1 MRNVNEVPYED
12 LTGTEKTAL
21 LLYLLS
27 HEQATG
33 LLQRFEVKQQKEI
46 RRLISS
52 FSPVGFTLAMKI
64 CSEFNSRVKDVV
76 ISESP
81 QDFGRKLSENKSIAN
96 SMIEEGFA
104 TDNVRGLEELKAE
117 EPAVIFNLVQ
127 DLHPQIIATILAYI
141 GDDKGGKLLELFTP
155 AARHELIYK
164 VANMSSI
171 KPSALKDLA
180 SFLDRQHTSEEGVS
194 GYMPIGG
201 TKTAASILNQLSGG
215 MDEKALEHIS
225 ESDAALAEE
234 VRDNMFMFVDLLS
247 FPDRD
252 MQIFIAALDQAL
264 MISAL
269 KGQSQEIINKFK
281 SAMSKRQA
289 ERFIED
295 LEEKGAMKIS
305 EVQEAQK
312 EVLAIARAMGE
323 KGEIV
328 IPGKG
333 EDYV

>member
-1 MRNVNEVPYED
+1 MRNLNDIPYEE

-21 LLYLLS
+21 FLYLVGHDMAS
-27 HEQATG
+27 N
-33 LLQRFEVKQQKEI
+33 LLQTFELKQQKEL
-46 RRLISS
+46 RRLISG
-52 FSPVGFTLAMKI
+52 FSPIGIALALKI
-64 CSEFNSRVKDVV
+64 CAEFTAKVKDVV

-81 QDFGRKLSENKSIAN
+81 QEFGRRLSENKSIAN

-117 EPAVIFNLVQ
+117 EPAVIYNLVQ

-155 AARHELIYK
+155 AARHELIFK

-180 SFLDRQHTSEEGVS
+180 QFLDRQHTSEEGVS
-194 GYMPIGG
+194 GYMAIGG

-225 ESDAALAEE
+225 EFDSSLAEE

-247 FPDRD
+247 FQDRD
-252 MQIFIAALDQAL
+252 MQIFIAALDQNL

-269 KGQSQEIINKFK
+269 KGQSKEIIDKFL
-281 SAMSKRQA
+281 SAMSKRQS
-289 ERFIED
+289 ERFLED

-305 EVQEAQK
+305 EVQIAQK
-312 EVLAIARAMGE
+312 EVLAIARNMGD
-323 KGEIV
+323 KGEII

>member
-1 MRNVNEVPYED
+1 MRNLNDLPYES

-21 LLYLLS
+21 FLYLVG
-27 HEQATG
+27 HDVATN
-33 LLQRFEVKQQKEI
+33 LLQTFELKQQKEI
-46 RRLISS
+46 RRLITG
-52 FSPVGFTLAMKI
+52 FSPIGIKLALNVCDEFT
-64 CSEFNSRVKDVV
+64 SRVKDVV

-81 QDFGRKLSENKSIAN
+81 QEFGRKLSENKSIAN

-104 TDNVRGLEELKAE
+104 TDNVRGLEDLKAE
-117 EPAVIFNLVQ
+117 EPAVIYNLVQ
-127 DLHPQIIATILAYI
+127 NLHPQVIATILAYI
-141 GDDKGGKLLELFTP
+141 GDDKGGKLLELFPPQT
-155 AARHELIYK
+155 RHELIFK
-164 VANMSSI
+164 VANMTSI

-180 SFLDRQHTSEEGVS
+180 QILDRQHTSEEGIS

-215 MDEKALEHIS
+215 MDETALEHIS
-225 ESDAALAEE
+225 DLNGTLAEE

-247 FPDRD
+247 FEDRD
-252 MQIFIAALDQAL
+252 MQIFIAALDQNL

-269 KGQSQEIINKFK
+269 KGQSKEIIDKFL
-281 SAMSKRQA
+281 SAMSNRQS
-289 ERFIED
+289 ERFLED

-305 EVQEAQK
+305 EVQLAQK
-312 EVLAIARAMGE
+312 QVLAIARKMGD